1 MLKRK
6 SFSRRNLNLRL
17 DQIDSRHQFGYRM
30 LNLNP
35 RIDLDKVKIV
45 IRINDKLDRARI
57 EILAF
62 LIIRTAA
69 SHIAFRVSCEIV
81 GDGDSSINF

>member
-17 DQIDSRHQFGYRM
+17 DQVDSRHQFGYRM

-57 EILAF
+57 EILGILNHSDGGFTHRISRVLRDSRRRRF
-62 LIIRTAA
+62 L
-69 SHIAFRVSCEIV
+69 
-81 GDGDSSINF
+81 D